1 MPERE
6 TPNVSAD
13 ILELL
18 AYCEALK
25 MWYAGIQNK
34 DYAEGATAVLDK
46 ITARLEPIAARG
58 SGLAEA
64 AVVDTC
70 PVCGSLFEQNTGRG
84 KKRIYCSNACKQKAI
99 RQRDL
104 DAKRNYN
111 YAGR

>member
-1 MPERE
+1 MPEKE
-6 TPNVSAD
+6 TPNISAD

-25 MWYAGIQNK
+25 KWYAEIQNR
-34 DYAEGATAVLDK
+34 DYGQGANDVLDK
-46 ITARLEPIAARG
+46 ITARLEPIAARV
-58 SGLAEA
+58 SGLASVA
-64 AVVDTC
+64 AVDSC

-84 KKRIYCSNACKQKAI
+84 KKRIYCSNACKQKKI
-99 RQRDL
+99 RQKDL